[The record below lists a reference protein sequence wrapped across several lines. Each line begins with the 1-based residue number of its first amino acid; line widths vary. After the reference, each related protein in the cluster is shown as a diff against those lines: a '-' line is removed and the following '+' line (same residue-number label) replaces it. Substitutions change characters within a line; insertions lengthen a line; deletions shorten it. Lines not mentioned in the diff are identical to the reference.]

1 MADHSPT
8 HTQMVILSQI
18 SRDLIESG
26 ADAIVVIFSTTTK
39 NKTRSYVSQYG
50 NELLCS
56 SLITHAYNT
65 ESIVY
70 DAIEEDAEEDLEDD
84 D

>member
-1 MADHSPT
+1 MAEHRPT
-8 HTQMVILSQI
+8 PMQLKILAGF

-56 SLITHAYNT
+56 SLITHAYQT

-70 DAIEEDAEEDLEDD
+70 DAIEEDIEEDLEDD